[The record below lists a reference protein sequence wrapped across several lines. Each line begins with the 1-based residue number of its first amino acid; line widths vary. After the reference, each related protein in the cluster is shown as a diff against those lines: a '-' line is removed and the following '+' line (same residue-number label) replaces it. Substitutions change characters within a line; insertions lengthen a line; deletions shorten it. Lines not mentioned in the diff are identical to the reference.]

1 MNAETKNI
9 YELYKLTLKINVGK
23 FYGCRTDEI
32 IMILERYTGVMLDYK
47 EFEELK
53 QAINKCRI
61 KNGVI

>member
-23 FYGCRTDEI
+23 FYGCRIDEI